1 MSQNEADDVEA
12 EPVEVVG
19 ECANGTFDKT
29 SAVPTTVDNLNQQAT
44 ISIPHIGQASPFGQ
58 SLSDRD
64 VFRLRLAPV
73 DQILTNGFHTLCG
86 NHDDHFWDQIPMRHA
101 GRCDKQ
107 HFFHFTKYQILCY
120 NNMPTMII

>member
-1 MSQNEADDVEA
+1 MVAVVEA
-12 EPVEVVG
+12 IIEPLSSLVVVVVRKEWKG
-19 ECANGTFDKT
+19 NGMEG
-29 SAVPTTVDNLNQQAT
+29 NT